1 MRRHRLTIA
10 SLALAGSTAAEAGRP
25 LDTDDAAVI
34 PRHACQ
40 VETYASRVA
49 GPAGVR
55 TTEAGTAPSCNP
67 FGSGEILLGVVRG
80 GVGDAG
86 ASSIGGIQYKGLW
99 RPVTADAPGAGFVAA
114 YSDDLASHADQ
125 PSSRAAYVSAIAS
138 APITTT
144 VQLDVNVGWLHP
156 FDRSAPGGRDRFVW
170 RVAGEWTVSP
180 RWTLVGEQARTVGV
194 DRSLRIGAVY
204 AMTQTVALDL
214 SGGRRCQ
221 PRCDTTFVSAGLT
234 WMGDVLPHGQ

>member
-1 MRRHRLTIA
+1 MQRHRLTIGM
-10 SLALAGSTAAEAGRP
+10 LAAVACTAVEAGRP

-40 VETYASRVA
+40 FETYASRVS
-49 GPAGVR
+49 GPGGSR
-55 TTEAGTAPSCNP
+55 TTEAGIAPSCNP
-67 FGSGEILLGVVRG
+67 FGSGEFLLGVVRG

-86 ASSIGGIQYKGLW
+86 ASSIGGVQYKGLL
-99 RPVTADAPGAGFVAA
+99 RPVTVDAPGVGYVAA
-114 YSDDLASHADQ
+114 YSDDLASHAGQ
-125 PSSRAAYVSAIAS
+125 PSSRAAYLSAIAS
-138 APITTT
+138 LPLTKV

-156 FDRSAPGGRDRFVW
+156 FDRSSPGGRNHVVW

-180 RWTLVGEQARTVGV
+180 RWTLVGEQARTVGS
-194 DRSLRIGAVY
+194 DRSVRLGATW
-204 AMTQTVALDL
+204 AATPAIAFDL

-234 WMGDVLPHGQ
+234 WIADALPHGQ